1 MENKEKEVQT
11 TETVEK
17 VDVKVEKMPEGYVK
31 FSKTFQFE
39 GVEYK
44 GVQLELGKI
53 RGRDLEVAEA
63 RFVSENPE
71 AAAVT
76 PMKDLSKGYQAIIA
90 SMASNLPV
98 ELFRAL
104 PANDYNKVCQKVQV
118 FLLK

>member
-1 MENKEKEVQT
+1 MEVKEKEID
-11 TETVEK
+11 TVE
-17 VDVKVEKMPEGYVK
+17 VKVEKMPEGYVK
-31 FSKTFQFE
+31 FSKPFAFE
-39 GVEYK
+39 GAEYK

>member
-1 MENKEKEVQT
+1 MKNEEQAVQT
-11 TETVEK
+11 AEVAEK

-31 FSKTFQFE
+31 FSKEFQFE

-44 GVQLELGKI
+44 GVQLDLGKI

-71 AAAVT
+71 SAAVT